1 MKNARLLKGKEILE
15 LLSYIRL
22 GTEMSLIEINKSI
35 LNKLLVNTRRLVI
48 KTSLI
53 DESNTVQEE
62 LYRAK
67 IVKDILV

>member
-1 MKNARLLKGKEILE
+1 
-15 LLSYIRL
+15 
-22 GTEMSLIEINKSI
+22 MSLIEINKSI

>member
-1 MKNARLLKGKEILE
+1 MSLNNGKEILE